1 MLEPAAPEAQAAA
14 GLPAEAEPQPS
25 NITSITEER
34 KKKAR
39 KKRKRRTNP
48 FVVLLILIALAAG
61 ILVFLNSSFFD
72 VEEFTVEGNRYYL
85 DDEILTMGNCKTGK
99 NIFWGTDCSDIKA
112 RLEKDAYMAEVK
124 VSRKL
129 PRTISIELT
138 ERKQVGAIVYGA
150 KYVVIDANG
159 TVLRK
164 TEVDPEVTILRG
176 FTISKLEM
184 GQTIEVEESVLFRQ
198 ALDLLVAMDANNM
211 YFKAI
216 SVGKTTTKAYI
227 LDNLICSGSTDDIT
241 AALKAG
247 KIQIVTEKLFDDDI
261 ERGTIKVSDGSDISF
276 TPKID

>member
-1 MLEPAAPEAQAAA
+1 MLEPAAPETQGSA

-227 LDNLICSGSTDDIT
+227 LDNLICSGSADDIT

>member
-1 MLEPAAPEAQAAA
+1 MLEPAAPETQAAA
-14 GLPAEAEPQPS
+14 GQPAAAGQQPT

-39 KKRKRRTNP
+39 KKRKRHTNP
-48 FVVLLILIALAAG
+48 FAVLLILIALAAG

-72 VEEFTVEGNRYYL
+72 VEEFTVEGNSYYL

-124 VSRKL
+124 VTRKL

-184 GQTIEVEESVLFRQ
+184 GQTIEVEEGVLFHQ
-198 ALDLLVAMDANNM
+198 ALDLLEAMDANDM

-227 LDNLICSGSTDDIT
+227 LDNLIVSGSADDIT
-241 AALKAG
+241 AALKSG

-261 ERGTIKVSDGSDISF
+261 ERGTIKVSDGNDISF